1 VAVPLLVAVAAADLR
16 TAVLG
21 ESEWG
26 LWASALEPDGW
37 LGESPPAGPLYL
49 GLAVQLGLLLTPLI
63 AAPAR
68 SAVVP
73 LARAVRRAALPAAFV
88 AIAALALIQF
98 PSTDELYAVPLMAL
112 GLSVVA
118 AAIVTGAGALWLRVP
133 AAILVPAF
141 IHPALVEDG
150 PHYLGPTTVQMLMVA
165 CGSSVVVLGTL
176 AAPKAHS
183 ILMRI
188 RSVDHS
194 DSVPATSA

>member
-1 VAVPLLVAVAAADLR
+1 
-16 TAVLG
+16 
-21 ESEWG
+21 
-26 LWASALEPDGW
+26 
-37 LGESPPAGPLYL
+37 
-49 GLAVQLGLLLTPLI
+49 
-63 AAPAR
+63 
-68 SAVVP
+68 
-73 LARAVRRAALPAAFV
+73 V